1 LKPDN
6 PPRRRPKTPEIAN
19 GLSLQRGRTRALFH
33 FPLRRRLLK
42 KTLALLIALSTPAYA
57 TPVNYTIDGNHTFPL
72 FEVDHLGFSTQRGRF
87 NKTSGKITLDVAA
100 RTGSVEVSIDA
111 ASIDMGFA
119 KWNDNMRGDGFFNT
133 AEFPTITFKAGQL
146 VFDGDKPVSAEG
158 SLTLLGVTKPVT
170 LTLTRF
176 HCAPH
181 PLNKRET
188 CGADI
193 IARLKRSEFGMSKYI
208 PSVSDEVRLIIPVEA
223 YKE

>member
-1 LKPDN
+1 MKP
-6 PPRRRPKTPEIAN
+6 A
-19 GLSLQRGRTRALFH
+19 F
-33 FPLRRRLLK
+33 
-42 KTLALLIALSTPAYA
+42 ALLITLATPAFA
-57 TPVNYTIDGNHTFPL
+57 APVNYTIDANHTFPL
-72 FEVDHLGFSTQRGRF
+72 FETDHLGFSTQRGRF
-87 NKTSGKITLDVAA
+87 NKTSGKIVLDVAA
-100 RTGSVEVSIDA
+100 RTGSVDVSIDA

-119 KWNDNMRGDGFFNT
+119 KWNDNMRGEGFFNT
-133 AEFPTITFKAGQL
+133 AEFPTISFKAERL

-193 IARLKRSEFGMSKYI
+193 IARLKRSEFGMTKYI